1 MAAIEPVPRADLDE
15 ELDGLIGK
23 ARASRALSS
32 DLPVRIWAH
41 RPALAKAQL
50 RLQGEIHEGRLLDAR
65 LMELVRLRIAAMND
79 CRACQVARKSD
90 DVSEE
95 DVACL
100 SSDDPRFTARE
111 AAALRFAELF
121 AIDHLAVDDAV
132 LGELHRHFTAAEIV
146 ELGMFAA
153 LMLGSGRLARVLRA
167 YEDDDRPPVVGV

>member
-1 MAAIEPVPRADLDE
+1 MGE
-15 ELDGLIGK
+15 

-41 RPALAKAQL
+41 RPELAKAQL
-50 RLQGEIHEGRLLDAR
+50 RLQREAHEGRLLDGR
-65 LMELVRLRIAAMND
+65 LMELVRLRIAAAND

-100 SSDDPRFTARE
+100 SADDPRYTAKE

-121 AIDHLAVDDAV
+121 AMDHLAIDDDV

-153 LMLGSGRLARVLRA
+153 LMLGSGRLARALRA
-167 YEDDDRPPVVGV
+167 YEDDERPPVIRG